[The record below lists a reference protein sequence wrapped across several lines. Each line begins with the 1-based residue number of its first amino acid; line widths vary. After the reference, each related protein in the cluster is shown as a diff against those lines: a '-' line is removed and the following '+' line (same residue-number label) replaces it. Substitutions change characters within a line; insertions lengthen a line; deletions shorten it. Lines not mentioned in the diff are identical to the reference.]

1 MEVHQAGGGINFT
14 VEKTRKASEDELE
27 TLLVPRLQ
35 RMLRAGEFIKQ
46 DKRFRS
52 VIEFLQ
58 SSNIIFTMNAAL
70 CYTFA
75 ADMDQMYRKMARP

>member
-52 VIEFLQ
+52 VV
-58 SSNIIFTMNAAL
+58 NISHDVLINETVN
-70 CYTFA
+70 
-75 ADMDQMYRKMARP
+75 